1 MVRTQRFVGLA
12 AAAAVCLALITGCT
26 AGGTQGGGTPSDGD
40 AGTLALYSFTEPTSW
55 DPAAFGESPYLPY
68 ALAVYD
74 SLFVLDEKGQIAPKL
89 ATAYTYS
96 DDNLQLT
103 LTLKKG
109 VTFSDGTP
117 FDAAAVKANMEH
129 FQKFATPAGPL
140 LQNVGSVAVVDD
152 STVKL
157 TLSRPDPGL
166 LFSLSQAA
174 GLMGNPKTLG
184 TDEIAAKPDGT
195 GPYTLDTS
203 HSVAG
208 SKYTFVRKDG
218 YWDQKYP
225 YSTVTYSVF
234 PEETARL
241 NAFKS
246 GQIQYAHTTTASAA
260 LDAKNAVSGAGME
273 QGGVTWEG
281 LFFFDRDGKMLP
293 PLKDERVREALR
305 ISIDADAMIKTI
317 RGGYGEATDQIF
329 SPNMDAYD
337 ASLEGAYKYDP
348 ARAKQLLAEAGYPD
362 GFTVPW
368 PRTGSIL
375 PEIYTAISQY
385 WSKIGVKTKDVQWA
399 PGAAVKSIMAG
410 DYGLVYFSNLELL
423 DTWSVI
429 QLSVAPDTQYNPFHS
444 ETPELNKLIATLQSA
459 TDANRAE
466 AAKAVNKYLVEHYW
480 YGPLY
485 RPAMFYL
492 TAPGI
497 HLTVYP
503 GYVQPPIW
511 AFAPAK

>member
-1 MVRTQRFVGLA
+1 MIRAGRWVGLG
-12 AAAAVCLALITGCT
+12 AAVALATGLVSGCA
-26 AGGTQGGGTPSDGD
+26 AGQAAPPADGD
-40 AGTLALYSFTEPTSW
+40 AGTLSLYSFTEPTSW

-74 SLFVLDEKGQIAPKL
+74 SLFVLDEDGQVAPKL
-89 ATAYTYS
+89 ATDYAYS
-96 DDNLQLT
+96 DDNLELT
-103 LTLKKG
+103 LTLRTG
-109 VTFSDGTP
+109 VTFADGTP

-129 FQKFATPAGPL
+129 FQGFATPAGPL
-140 LQNVGSVAVVDD
+140 LQNVAGVEAVDE
-152 STVKL
+152 STVRL
-157 TLSRPDPGL
+157 TLSQPDPGL

-174 GLMGNPKTLG
+174 GLMGNPNELG
-184 TDEIAAKPDGT
+184 TDEIAGEPDGT
-195 GPYTLDTS
+195 GPYTLDIS
-203 HSVAG
+203 SSVPG
-208 SKYTFVRKDG
+208 SKYVFERKDD
-218 YWDQKYP
+218 YWDQEYR

-260 LDAKNAVSGAGME
+260 MDAQNAVTGAGME
-273 QGGVTWEG
+273 RNGVTWEG
-281 LFFFDRDGKMLP
+281 LFFFDRDGEVLP
-293 PLKDERVREALR
+293 QLKDERVREALT
-305 ISIDADAMIKTI
+305 IAIDAEAMIETI
-317 RGGYGEATDQIF
+317 RGGYGESTDQIF
-329 SPNMDAYD
+329 SPNMEAYD
-337 ASLEGAYKYDP
+337 ESLDDSYPYDP
-348 ARAKQLLAEAGYPD
+348 ERAKQLLADAGYAD

-385 WSKIGVKTKDVQWA
+385 WSKIGVTTQDVQWA
-399 PGAAVKSIMAG
+399 PGEAVNSIMAG

-444 ETPELNKLIATLQSA
+444 ETPELNELISTLQHAS
-459 TDANRAE
+459 DADRP
-466 AAKAVNKYLVEHYW
+466 AAAQAVNEYLIDHHW

-492 TAPGI
+492 TAEGI
-497 HLTVYP
+497 DLTVYP

-511 AFAPAK
+511 AFSPAE

>member
-1 MVRTQRFVGLA
+1 MGFA
-12 AAAAVCLALITGCT
+12 AVAAVCVALVSGCT
-26 AGGTQGGGTPSDGD
+26 AGGSSGGTPTDGD
-40 AGTLALYSFTEPTSW
+40 AGTLNLYSFTEPTSW

-74 SLFVLDEKGQIAPKL
+74 SLFILDKDGKVAPKL
-89 ATAYTYS
+89 ATGYKYS
-96 DDNLQLT
+96 DDNLTLT
-103 LTLKKG
+103 LTLQTG
-109 VTFSDGTP
+109 VKFSDGTP
-117 FDAAAVKANMEH
+117 FNADAVKANMKH
-129 FQKFATPAGPL
+129 FQGFATPAGPL
-140 LQNVGSVAVVDD
+140 LQNVASIDAVDD

-157 TLSRPDPGL
+157 TLSQPDPGL
-166 LFSLSQAA
+166 LFSLTQAA
-174 GLMGNPKTLG
+174 GLMGNPKDLG
-184 TDEIAAKPDGT
+184 TKAIAADPDGT
-195 GPYTLDTS
+195 GPYTLDTA
-203 HSVAG
+203 HSVPG
-208 SKYTFVRKDG
+208 SKYTFQRKDG

-225 YSTVTYSVF
+225 YSTVTYAVF

-260 LDAKNAVSGAGME
+260 LDAKNAVAGADMK
-273 QGGVTWEG
+273 QNMVTWEG
-281 LFFFDRDGKMLP
+281 LFFLDRDGKMLP
-293 PLKDERVREALR
+293 QLKDERVREALT

-317 RGGYGEATDQIF
+317 RGGYGKATDQIF
-329 SPNMDAYD
+329 APTMDAFDKSLDD
-337 ASLEGAYKYDP
+337 ASQYDP

-399 PGAAVKSIMAG
+399 PGEAVKSIMAG

-429 QLSVAPDTQYNPFHS
+429 QLSVAPHTQYNPFHS
-444 ETPELNKLIATLQSA
+444 ETPELDKLISTLQHA
-459 TDANRAE
+459 TDAERP
-466 AAKAVNKYLVEHYW
+466 AAGQAVNKYLVEHYW

-497 HLTVYP
+497 DLTVYP